1 MSRRLLDTEDL
12 VGIGE
17 IAERTGVSSA
27 AVTNWQKRHVGDFPD
42 PLVKL
47 SCGPIFEWK
56 EVLAWLVATG
66 REPQ

>member
-1 MSRRLLDTEDL
+1 MTRRLLDTEDL

-27 AVTNWQKRHVGDFPD
+27 AVTNWQTRHTEFPE

-47 SCGPIFEWK
+47 SCGPVFEWK
-56 EVLAWLVATG
+56 EVYAWLVATG
-66 REPQ
+66 RESK